1 MKSNGLFA
9 CLAAI
14 ALSAPLFAAHTNNIL
29 ITGYWPPTN
38 EMVRQFSTS
47 PTQNP
52 SGWVGGDWEGRGYDI
67 YSYFPEFPN
76 GVGQGV
82 GDLEVDYQ
90 DTSEDFWRI
99 ANEVQPVAIITFS
112 RGRNGRNWEVEGAQR
127 NLATWV
133 NDYTAPFQPTP
144 SPPDS
149 SVPAGFV
156 RPSTLPMQDIVDR
169 LENEF
174 PVINPFIDPDG
185 YGGGFLSEF
194 IAYHGVWYQSLHS
207 DPTDPAWSVAAGHI
221 HVGINVTTQQGI
233 RATEITLRTLLDY
246 VDTIVP
252 EPTSFMLMAPLA
264 LLALRRR

>member
-1 MKSNGLFA
+1 MTR
-9 CLAAI
+9 AAFTLT
-14 ALSAPLFAAHTNNIL
+14 ALVLCAADALAAHTNNIM

-47 PTQNP
+47 ETQNP
-52 SGWVGGDWEGRGYDI
+52 AGWAGGNWEGRGYDI

-76 GVGQGV
+76 GVGRGE

-99 ANEVQPVAIITFS
+99 VNEVQPVALITFS
-112 RGRNGRNWEVEGAQR
+112 RGRSGRNWEVEGVQR
-127 NLATWV
+127 NLQNWV

-144 SPPDS
+144 SPPDP
-149 SVPAGFV
+149 SVPAGHV

-169 LENEF
+169 LEDEY
-174 PVINPFIDPDG
+174 PVINPFIDADG
-185 YGGGFLSEF
+185 FGGGFLSEF

-207 DPTDPAWSVAAGHI
+207 DPADPAWSVAAGHI
-221 HVGINVTTQQGI
+221 HVGTSVTTQQGI

-252 EPTSFMLMAPLA
+252 EPTSFALMASLG
-264 LLALRRR
+264 LLIVRRRR